1 MKQIVK
7 TSLAVSTSVVAVVGL
22 VVAPTFQASALTG
35 TSNTT
40 ITATVAPAL
49 SVSSGASVLF
59 TMTPATFGAVAE
71 SNNSNVIT
79 VSTNNYTGYN
89 LKLKDSDATLTLT
102 GTHGS
107 IPVSTNTFASPALL
121 ATNSWGYGIAG
132 VGTFSGAYSSQTD
145 VTTST
150 LKYAGILAT
159 DVTLKTTSVTANAD
173 TTTVWYAAKIDTATA
188 TGTDY
193 ADTVTYTATTNP

>member
-7 TSLAVSTSVVAVVGL
+7 NSLITGTSIAALVGL
-22 VVAPTFQASALTG
+22 VVAPTFQASALTN
-35 TSNTT
+35 TSPTT

-49 SVSSGASVLF
+49 SIVSGATVAF

-71 SNNSNVIT
+71 SNNSNVVT

-107 IPVSTNTFASPALL
+107 IPVSTDPFATPALL
-121 ATNSWGYGIAG
+121 TTNHWGYAIAG
-132 VGTFSGAYSSQTD
+132 APFSAVYSSQTD

-159 DVTLKTTSVTANAD
+159 DVTLKTTAVTANAD

-193 ADTVTYTATTNP
+193 SDTVTYTATTNP